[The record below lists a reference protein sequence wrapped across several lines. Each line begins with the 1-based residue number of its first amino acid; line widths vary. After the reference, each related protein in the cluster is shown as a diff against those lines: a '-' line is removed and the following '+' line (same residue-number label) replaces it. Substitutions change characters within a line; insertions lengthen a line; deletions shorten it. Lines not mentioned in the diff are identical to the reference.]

1 MARRARWLSSA
12 QHQLLPERV
21 GAFRSSVLGAAGRR
35 SGHDESDGDYSVAA
49 LWRRAAA
56 WATDVFLFGGTV
68 FGIIA
73 LTGMRRSLAVA
84 WRLVLAGPSNLT
96 PAVLHRLLQA
106 GAANTLAIL
115 LAGFT
120 AWVAY
125 RVVCTGRWGRTFGK
139 WLFGIQVVRI
149 EDPCAPPGLRRAA
162 IRWLLPPLAGAI
174 PLPGSGFLLYLMAV
188 RNHTRQG
195 GHDRAART
203 IVVRRTSPGVLVRP
217 MN

>member
-1 MARRARWLSSA
+1 MPRRARWLCGA
-12 QHQLLPERV
+12 HQLLPD
-21 GAFRSSVLGAAGRR
+21 RSDALWLSLPGAAGRR
-35 SGHDESDGDYSVAA
+35 SGRNESVGDYCVAT

-56 WATDVFLFGGTV
+56 WATDVFLFGGAV

-106 GAANTLAIL
+106 GAVNTLAIL
-115 LAGFT
+115 LAGF
-120 AWVAY
+120 AVWVAY

-162 IRWLLPPLAGAI
+162 IRWFLPPLAGAI
-174 PLPGSGFLLYLMAV
+174 PLPGSGLLPYLMAV
-188 RNHTRQG
+188 RSHTRQG

-203 IVVRRTSPGVLVRP
+203 IVVRRISPGVLVRH